1 MASADSTNLNKAIVL
16 VILMITMTQ
25 VGYLDSMNSLTSGEK
40 TLDETDDV
48 TETGGSGSSNTLTPS
63 TEGASVLLGDTM
75 IPISF
80 EYDAAIANRQ
90 LLSNNL
96 GISDQLSCAILE
108 NGSVACWGYNQY
120 GQSGNSSST
129 STF

>member
-1 MASADSTNLNKAIVL
+1 M
-16 VILMITMTQ
+16 ILMTQ
-25 VGYLDSMNSLTSGEK
+25 VGYLENLNPWINGEQ

-48 TETGGSGSSNTLTPS
+48 IETGGSGSSNTLTAS
-63 TEGASVLLGDTM
+63 TEGATLLLGDTI
-75 IPISF
+75 IPNTF
-80 EYDAAIANRQ
+80 ENDAAIANRQ

-120 GQSGNSSST
+120 GQSVTRRRYQHSHRLLN
-129 STF
+129 